1 MVKIEMSSSILEQR
15 RQTFQAWNAAL
26 SRARTFPPNPRH
38 DLPRHDRDYASIPLD
53 VTERPI
59 PPDEAALDIEIAAWE
74 QASDDD
80 FEQFEQSLE

>member
-1 MVKIEMSSSILEQR
+1 MSSSILEQR
-15 RQTFQAWNAAL
+15 RQAVQAWNAAL

-38 DLPRHDRDYASIPLD
+38 EFPHHSRDCSNASPD
-53 VTERPI
+53 MAEEPPV
-59 PPDEAALDIEIAAWE
+59 PDEADLDMEIAAWE